1 MLDTSSENA
10 QRQIHAINDL
20 IEKLDLKEIKKLEVY
35 NKIDLL
41 EDDYLISDAG
51 LSDNKIRISARKDE
65 DIKKLFEKI
74 EELLT
79 EDLVSTDFFI
89 DYKEQKIIS
98 ELLDLASN
106 KKVEKKDTGLLI
118 HADLEKYYYERFK
131 KYECK

>member
-1 MLDTSSENA
+1 M
-10 QRQIHAINDL
+10 
-20 IEKLDLKEIKKLEVY
+20 
-35 NKIDLL
+35 L

-106 KKVEKKDTGLLI
+106 KKVEKKI
-118 HADLEKYYYERFK
+118 QAY
-131 KYECK
+131 

>member
-1 MLDTSSENA
+1 M
-10 QRQIHAINDL
+10 
-20 IEKLDLKEIKKLEVY
+20 
-35 NKIDLL
+35 L